1 MVTSTEML
9 AYGAFQANEQVNLT
23 EAAQAAQVHLF
34 TTSSTQ
40 EATEWLDA
48 HEASA
53 LLLGEGEGQES
64 LALTTRAQ
72 VKHRQLPILALART
86 HSDLVFAHA
95 YSWGADDVV
104 SPAESWPLTLRL
116 RALSRAQRGE
126 DPLPRGRAVV
136 AELDKSRRVA
146 TARALFN
153 AGYEVHFAVTKEDAK
168 AFALEATVS
177 LVVVCTELCDDP
189 EALIAAAISAGSPA
203 KFIISVEP
211 KRRSELS
218 QALARNTATRITDAS
233 DPPENVVFLA
243 NELSSG
249 LVSDKRA
256 SPRILHGTTVRFRG
270 EGREQDEVGFS
281 YNVSEGGLYVRTLAP
296 PSDDI
301 IWIEL
306 TPPKS
311 SFLVR
316 LTGQVAWRRPYG
328 PHGKA
333 TVPPGF
339 GAKIIDATKSDRT
352 RWHEGCQLAAAELLT
367 ASLLPPDDR
376 GSRPPG

>member
-1 MVTSTEML
+1 ML
-9 AYGAFQANEQVNLT
+9 AYGVFQPNEQVSLM
-23 EAAQAAQVHLF
+23 EAAQASSVHLF
-34 TTSSTQ
+34 TTASSH
-40 EATEWLDA
+40 EATDWLET
-48 HEASA
+48 HEVSA
-53 LLLGEGEGQES
+53 ILLGEGDGQEN
-64 LALTTRAQ
+64 LALATRAQ

-86 HSDLVFAHA
+86 PSDLVFAGA

-104 SPAESWPLTLRL
+104 SPAEAWPLTLRL

-126 DPLPRGRAVV
+126 DPVPRGTAVV
-136 AELDKSRRVA
+136 AELDKSRRLA

-153 AGYEVHFAVTKEDAK
+153 AGYDVRFAVTKEDAQT
-168 AFALEATVS
+168 FALEGAVS
-177 LVVVCTELCDDP
+177 LVVVCTELCEDP
-189 EALIAAAISAGSPA
+189 QALIAAATAAGSLA
-203 KFIISVEP
+203 KFIVSAEP

-218 QALARNTATRITDAS
+218 QALARNTSARITDAS

-249 LVSDKRA
+249 FVSDKRA

-270 EGREQDEVGFS
+270 EGREQDEIGFS
-281 YNVSEGGLYVRTLAP
+281 YNVSEGGIYVRTLAP

-311 SFLVR
+311 SFRIR

-339 GAKIIDATKSDRT
+339 GAKIIDMTKNDRS
-352 RWHEGCQLAAAELLT
+352 RWTQGCQHAAAELLT
-367 ASLLPPDDR
+367 ASLLPPSDN
-376 GSRPPG
+376 